1 MVNYLN
7 FLSCCKSIGLIIP
20 NLLSGYI
27 FYTIKIHIQ
36 IFYTM
41 AISYLVE
48 KDIKYFIL
56 VYMFIIKLYTYKRH
70 IYDCT
75 TIQSVTA
82 TIVLHI

>member
-1 MVNYLN
+1 
-7 FLSCCKSIGLIIP
+7 
-20 NLLSGYI
+20 
-27 FYTIKIHIQ
+27 
-36 IFYTM
+36 M

-56 VYMFIIKLYTYKRH
+56 VYMFIIKLYNYKRH